1 MRRESASG
9 PSEFTLHTP
18 QQQRK
23 TPGYQYFLVD
33 VATLLIE
40 VAVYFLSFAG
50 PVMLLASC
58 RDAHPLALL
67 GLAIGGWLFAALA
80 FVITLVLI
88 KRLLIGHIPSGR
100 FFITSKRAY
109 PWIFADRVIK
119 IMNRSPFRALV
130 NDNAFY
136 RYLYLRGMG
145 ARITTSFL
153 LGQRAVIPEPWLLQV
168 GENVLIGDEAI
179 VSGHKVER
187 GVVTLDRVEIG
198 NDVLVGARALILP
211 GVKIGDGAVVGAGS
225 VVPRG
230 TVIAAG
236 ETWAGNPAQRSDIL
250 NLAAKSMRQS

>member
-1 MRRESASG
+1 
-9 PSEFTLHTP
+9 LHTTH
-18 QQQRK
+18 QQRK

-33 VATLLIE
+33 VVTLIIE
-40 VAVYFLSFAG
+40 VGIYFVSFAG
-50 PVMLLASC
+50 PVYVLWHS
-58 RDAHPLALL
+58 RSAHPFALL
-67 GLAIGGWLFAALA
+67 GLAMGCWLLAALA
-80 FVITLVLI
+80 FVIALVLI
-88 KRLLIGHIPSGR
+88 KRLLIGDIATGR

-109 PWIFADRVIK
+109 PWIFADRVVK
-119 IMNRSPFRALV
+119 MMNRSPFRALV

-211 GVKIGDGAVVGAGS
+211 GVKIGDGAVVGAAS
-225 VVPRG
+225 VVSRG
-230 TVIAAG
+230 TVIPPG
-236 ETWAGNPAQRSDIL
+236 ETWSGNPAKRTEVLSFGVKPAL
-250 NLAAKSMRQS
+250 RK